1 MTDSIHSDNIHSRL
15 RHVWRRG
22 QLLHSLAGLF
32 QFVRWGILLLVL
44 AVAIDAIVHLPSFV
58 RAFAMVFCIGVPLVM
73 AWKKGWCRCRS
84 FDPVGTAL
92 QVEDHFGG
100 LESIVVSSVQ
110 FRNGAGA
117 PGVSPALCSLT
128 CQRAEGI
135 VAPLKTADA
144 VRFDSLHR
152 PVVIALLCA
161 GVLGAAAIVNGPFLL
176 AGLGRI
182 FTPWLEISYPTR
194 TRIELA
200 QGDITVK
207 EGDGVQIQARLLD
220 EVPGNARLALRTGQG
235 SPRVHNLAIVDGSCE
250 YRIAATFRSFTYRIS
265 AGDAET
271 PWHTVNVITAPRA
284 TKARTIL
291 TFPEYTARKPETIE
305 ALTITVPEGTDIQWQ
320 LTLDRPVRKGS
331 FIIEGSEPIP
341 VAISPDGRHV
351 SVSHRASS
359 SQAYHFQWSCR
370 DYDYAFESPRNY
382 LQVSP
387 DRPPRIQLTSPA
399 EDMYATLGRKLDVAF
414 TARDDHGI
422 ADSNIFF
429 RVNNAPE
436 RKTPL
441 SPNVDGEETT
451 YRANWD
457 YAKIIKGLDIGD
469 SIVLGV
475 EVADRYPGPDGPHRA
490 RSEMRRV
497 TFLSREGYL
506 EHVMKQ
512 KHRLLS
518 QLRTIYRQE
527 RAAYEVVTALDP
539 AELSFAQTCL
549 LEGVRQDLMAERL
562 GLVTQ
567 RIGSLI
573 EDLAA
578 NNITDASYATELTGL
593 RMHLSEIS
601 GKHITSAAGLLR
613 GLAEIE
619 VGKTY
624 DTAPAA
630 RAIEVSARELASLV
644 LRLGINYATEVFSR
658 ELKAT
663 TGSQTLLRL
672 QTMDAQAEADS
683 EQLAALSARQS
694 DLAGWMSR
702 LLPELMKDP
711 DYTKSAL
718 AVVRLS
724 RVVKNLESSDATG
737 KMAQAASLLKSNK
750 LDEASGVQA
759 EVLAMLSEAE
769 YGILPGAEVAAL
781 LKARDLIRSLMN
793 QQKELRLLSSRIA
806 PGDIAGRQPEMIRW
820 QKALCGRL
828 RPLVI
833 PPIPAPRPQLLD
845 PEPAAAPPVQQMNG
859 AVRDAMQNA
868 HDSLVKGNLDEA
880 RKQQSASEASMAQL
894 LAVLQTR
901 TSELIQFGRIF
912 GMLGAAD
919 DRVVTLKDFETRTV
933 SLLEKTEDAEF
944 DETSAVYLAD
954 QAQIL
959 ADEISAYGVRIKER
973 NDASANPSNY
983 LVSILRPM
991 ETASAALTEA
1001 AGLLKKNKAV
1011 DAIPLEEKALQGLK
1025 AAGSIAGHEANILA
1039 QVVMMLDATAGAG
1052 VPGEYLGEIVAEQRA
1067 VSEATAKASRESAPL
1082 LAPAQQNLCKAL
1094 EETATTL
1101 APGMST
1107 MDMEQMVGFAQS
1119 ELGASAVSLSEGNT
1133 AQAQSHQK
1141 EAGELVAEMRTE
1153 LDRIATQNGYL
1164 VEILDFFQKMSSEGE
1179 GIIAMHS
1186 PLCEEFRKTEDSSPA
1201 YLKKIADRQRQLKDK
1216 ADEFGRLLCAGTGQG
1231 HFKSTSRYL
1240 DRAIKELDA
1249 GNRTE
1254 ALVYMDRATGAL
1266 NADCNELVSLMTRL
1280 AYIPNILPLEASE
1293 EVLTLLGGLKTAAG
1307 LRKLCREMRLA
1318 SPDQK
1323 AKLTPQHL
1331 KLAEECKT
1339 LLEQTHKHAV
1349 VQTAVEKMREAS
1361 AHLAKASWSQA
1372 YRSQREAGNSLRRF
1386 VLEYTLS
1393 YVDVPGGKAMKRKKP
1408 ASKFSK
1414 GLPPLRTMLEL
1425 QLIAK
1430 VAVDGELPED
1440 KRTEWEVLGRRD
1452 RAALNENFA
1461 RELPLEYRDLLK
1473 DYYERLA
1480 E

>member
-1 MTDSIHSDNIHSRL
+1 VTDSIQNDRIHSRL

-32 QFVRWGILLLVL
+32 QFVRWGVLLLL
-44 AVAIDAIVHLPSFV
+44 SAVAIDAIVNLPSSV
-58 RAFAMVFCIGVPLVM
+58 RAVAMAFCIGVPLLM
-73 AWKKGWCRCRS
+73 AWKKGWSRCRS
-84 FDPVGTAL
+84 FDPVGVAL
-92 QVEDHFGG
+92 QVENHFGG

-110 FRNGAGA
+110 FRNGADA
-117 PGVSPALCSLT
+117 PGVSEALCSLT
-128 CQRAEGI
+128 CQRAEDV
-135 VAPLKTADA
+135 VAPLKTQDA
-144 VRFDSLHR
+144 VRFDSLRR
-152 PVVIALLCA
+152 PVAIAILCA
-161 GVLGAAAIVNGPFLL
+161 AVIGVAAIVNGPFLL

-182 FTPWLEISYPTR
+182 FAPWMEISYPTR
-194 TRIELA
+194 TEIKLS
-200 QGDITVK
+200 QGDITIK
-207 EGDGVQIQARLLD
+207 EGDGVQIQAGISG
-220 EVPGNARLALRTGQG
+220 EVPDNAKLSLRTGEG
-235 SPRVHNLAIVDGSCE
+235 KARIHTLAIADGSCE
-250 YRIAATFRSFTYRIS
+250 YGIAATFRSFTYSIN
-265 AGDAET
+265 AGDAVT
-271 PWHTVNVITAPRA
+271 PWHTVKVISSPRA
-284 TKARTIL
+284 TKAQTIL
-291 TFPEYTARKPETIE
+291 TFPEYTNRKPETIE
-305 ALTITVPEGTDIQWQ
+305 ALTITVPEGTDVQWQ
-320 LTLDRPVRKGS
+320 LTLDRPVRKGL
-331 FIIEGSEPIP
+331 FRIEGCEPIP
-341 VAISPDGRHV
+341 VAISSDGRQV

-359 SQAYHFQWSCR
+359 SQAYSFQWTDR
-370 DYDYAFESPRNY
+370 DHDYAFDSPRNY
-382 LQVSP
+382 LQVAP

-399 EDMYATLGRKLDVAF
+399 EDIYATLGRKFDVAF

-441 SPNVDGEETT
+441 SAHGNVSDATHRG
-451 YRANWD
+451 NWD
-457 YAKIIKGLDIGD
+457 YNKLIKGLDTGD

-475 EVADRYPGPDGPHRA
+475 EVTDRYPAPDGPHRA

-518 QLRTIYRQE
+518 QLRTIYRQQ
-527 RAAYEVVTALDP
+527 RAAYEVVTALDS
-539 AELSFAQTCL
+539 AEISFAQTCL

-562 GLVTQ
+562 GVVTR
-567 RIGSLI
+567 RIGDLI

-578 NNITDASYATELTGL
+578 NNITDASYASELSQL
-593 RMHLSEIS
+593 RGHLSEIS
-601 GKHITSAAGLLR
+601 GKHVVSAASLLR

-630 RAIEVSARELASLV
+630 RAIEVSSRELGSLV
-644 LRLGINYATEVFSR
+644 LKLGINYATEVFSR

-663 TGSQTLLRL
+663 IGSQTLLRL
-672 QTMDAQAEADS
+672 QTMDAPDKAGS
-683 EQLAALSARQS
+683 EEVAAMSARQT
-694 DLAGWMSR
+694 DLAEWLSR

-724 RVVKNLESSDATG
+724 RVVKALESSGVTDRMRQAT
-737 KMAQAASLLKSNK
+737 SLLGDNK
-750 LDEASGVQA
+750 LDEASRVQA
-759 EVLAMLSEAE
+759 EVLVTLSEAE
-769 YGILPGAEVAAL
+769 YSISPGAEVAAL
-781 LKARDLIRSLMN
+781 LKARDLIRSLMRE
-793 QQKELRLLSSRIA
+793 QKELRLLSSRIKPQDLVKRRPA
-806 PGDIAGRQPEMIRW
+806 MVRH
-820 QKALCGRL
+820 QKALCARL

-845 PEPAAAPPVQQMNG
+845 SEPTSAPPVEKMVG
-859 AVRDAMQNA
+859 SARDAMQNA
-868 HDSLVKGNLDEA
+868 RDSLVKGSLDEA
-880 RKQQSASEASMAQL
+880 RKQQSASEASMAKL
-894 LAVLQTR
+894 LAVLKAR

-919 DRVVTLKDFETRTV
+919 DRVVTLKDFETRTG

-959 ADEISAYGVRIKER
+959 ADEISAYAVRIKER
-973 NDASANPSNY
+973 NDVSPNPSNY
-983 LVSILRPM
+983 LVSIMRPM
-991 ETASAALTEA
+991 ENASAALKQA
-1001 AGLLKKNKAV
+1001 VGLLKKNKAA
-1011 DAIPLEEKALQGLK
+1011 DALPHEEKALQGLK
-1025 AAGSIAGHEANILA
+1025 AAGSIAGHEANILV

-1052 VPGEYLGEIVAEQRA
+1052 VPGEYLGEIVAEQQA
-1067 VSEATAKASRESAPL
+1067 ISEATVKASKDSAPL

-1107 MDMEQMVGFAQS
+1107 LDMEQMLGFAQS
-1119 ELGASAVSLSEGNT
+1119 ELGSSAISLSEGK
-1133 AQAQSHQK
+1133 ASQARSHQK
-1141 EAGELVAEMRTE
+1141 EAGELVDEMRTE

-1164 VEILDFFQKMSSEGE
+1164 VEILDFFQKMSSEGA
-1179 GIIAMHS
+1179 GIMASQS
-1186 PLCEEFRKTEDSSPA
+1186 PLCEEFRKSEDASAA

-1216 ADEFGRLLCAGTGQG
+1216 AEEFGRLLYAGTGQG
-1231 HFKSTSRYL
+1231 HFKSTARYM

-1280 AYIPNILPLEASE
+1280 AYIPNILPLEASD

-1307 LRKLCREMRLA
+1307 LRKLCLEMRRA
-1318 SPDQK
+1318 APDQK
-1323 AKLTPQHL
+1323 AKLTPEHV
-1331 KLAEECKT
+1331 KLAQECKT

-1349 VQTAVEKMREAS
+1349 VQTALEKMRQATS
-1361 AHLAKASWSQA
+1361 HLEKSSWSQA

-1393 YVDVPGGKAMKRKKP
+1393 YVDVPGGKGRKRKKP
-1408 ASKFSK
+1408 AKKFSK

-1425 QLIAK
+1425 QLIAR

-1440 KRTEWEVLGRRD
+1440 RRVEWEVLGRRD